1 VRHRRFSIRLHRV
14 ISAGGRLV
22 IAGTWLV
29 ALSLAAWNVLRWHPG
44 DRWLPVRLG
53 NYFAPWL
60 LVAACISLCVA
71 ALGRRRWL
79 SGLLGISAL
88 VLGAHY
94 WPALTPQ
101 PVESHARTSAPAFQL
116 KVMTFNVNYANRDA
130 AGIAELVHSQAPD
143 LIAFQEF
150 TRPLGALLLPQLAG
164 EYPYALLDDERWTR
178 QALLSRYPLTD
189 VPPPAAAWRTQR
201 AQVQLPVG
209 TLTVWNV
216 HAMPAITQSGWEE
229 QRQALAAV
237 AQQLSLEAGPLLVMG
252 DFNTTD
258 QNENYHL
265 VADQLID
272 VQRAVGWGFG
282 FTFPD
287 SRLYLRELPNLGP
300 LLRIDHIFVS
310 EDWLPMEIRVVPDG
324 HSSDHLPLVATLGFN
339 GSAPDQAQPG
349 S

>member
-1 VRHRRFSIRLHRV
+1 M
-14 ISAGGRLV
+14 
-22 IAGTWLV
+22 
-29 ALSLAAWNVLRWHPG
+29 ALGLLAWNVLRWYPG

-60 LVAACISLCVA
+60 LVAASVGLCLA

-79 SGLLGISAL
+79 SGLLGIL
-88 VLGAHY
+88 VLILGGRY
-94 WPALTPQ
+94 WPVLTPQ
-101 PVESHARTSAPAFQL
+101 PVESHAHASSHPFQL
-116 KVMTFNVNYANRDA
+116 RVMTFNVHYSNRDA
-130 AGIAELVHSQAPD
+130 AGIAGLVRSQAPD

-150 TRPLGALLLPQLAG
+150 TRPLGLVLIPQLAA
-164 EYPYALLDDERWTR
+164 EYPYTLVDDEKWTR

-189 VPPPAAAWRTQR
+189 VPPPPAAWRTQR
-201 AQVQLPVG
+201 ARVQLPG
-209 TLTVWNV
+209 STLTVWNV
-216 HAMPAITQSGWEE
+216 HAMPAIAQRGWEE
-229 QRQALAAV
+229 QRQALTAV
-237 AQQLSLEAGPLLVMG
+237 AQQLLLETGPLLVMG

-287 SRLYLRELPNLGP
+287 SRPYFPALPNLGP

-310 EDWLPMEIRVVPDG
+310 EDWLPLEIHVVPDG
-324 HSSDHLPLVATLGFN
+324 HSSDHLPLVATLAFN
-339 GSAPDQAQPG
+339 GSAPDQR
-349 S
+349 